1 MKAPV
6 SWIREHV
13 DLPADA
19 TTEELAR
26 RLTDLGLKLEAVERP
41 GHDITGPL
49 VVGRVL
55 TKSPE
60 PQKNGKTINWCTVDV
75 GDANGTGEPQGI
87 VCGAHNFEPGDLVVV
102 VLPGGVLPGDF
113 AISARKTYGHLSA
126 GMICSAAELG
136 LPAGFGGAG
145 DGIIVLPADAGAPG
159 DDAFALLPLRDEVIE
174 FEINPDRAY
183 ALSLRGVAREAAL
196 AFDAPYTDPVDRPV
210 PAADAQ
216 GHPVVVDDA
225 AGCPVF
231 VARTVSGFDPTAPT
245 PDWMAR
251 RIQLAGMRPISLAVD
266 VTNYVM
272 LETGRP
278 IHGYDADKVSGAL
291 RVRRATAGERLTTLD
306 GTDRALSPEDLV
318 VTDDSGIIGL
328 GGVMGGETT
337 EMSSTTTR
345 VLVEAAH
352 WDAVA
357 MFRTGRRHKI
367 TSEAGKRNERGV
379 DPTIC
384 EAAADRVVELL
395 VAHGGGTADPG
406 VTVVGTPPAPTT
418 VTVAADLPARVSG
431 IDIDAATT
439 RRHLAAVGC
448 RVDGEDAALEV
459 VVPPWRPDL
468 TDPFDM
474 VEEVVRIVGYG
485 AVPSVLP
492 TPTAGRGLTREQ
504 RLRRRVGR
512 TLAGAG
518 LVEVVSFPFTGEA
531 ALDALEVPA
540 DDERRRTVRLANP
553 LSTEEP
559 SYTTTLLTG
568 TLAAAARNTGRGLPG
583 VALFETGTV
592 AFASDVAAP
601 LLGVDRRPTDD
612 ELAALLDA
620 LPRQPLH
627 LAVVLGGQREN
638 PGWWGAGRDADWV
651 DVVGVV
657 RDLAGE
663 LGVEV
668 QVENDQLAP
677 WHPGR
682 CAKIVLVGA
691 DGART
696 TLGHAGELHPRVVA
710 RLGLPSRTSAAEL
723 DLDLLLA
730 AVPDAV
736 RGPVFSTYPVAKED
750 VALLV
755 DAAVPAGDVEAALRD
770 GAGDLLES
778 LRLFDVYTGTGVPEG
793 KKSLAFA
800 LRFRALD
807 RTLGEG
813 EAAAARDAA
822 VGCATERTG
831 ATLRA

>member
-13 DLPADA
+13 DLPAA
-19 TTEELAR
+19 VTTEDLAR
-26 RLTDLGLKLEAVERP
+26 RLTDLGLKLEAIERP

-55 TKSPE
+55 TKDPE

-75 GDANGTGEPQGI
+75 GDANGSGEPQGI
-87 VCGAHNFEPGDLVVV
+87 VCGAHNFEAGDLVVV
-102 VLPGGVLPGDF
+102 VLPGGVLPGGF

-136 LPAGFGGAG
+136 LPEGFGGASE
-145 DGIIVLPADAGAPG
+145 GIIVLAPDAGAPG
-159 DDAFALLPLRDEVIE
+159 DDAFALLPLREEVIE

-196 AFDAPYTDPVDRPV
+196 AFDAPYRDPVDRPV
-210 PAADAQ
+210 PAADEQ
-216 GHPVVVDDA
+216 GHPVAVDDA
-225 AGCPVF
+225 EGCPVF

-278 IHGYDADKVSGAL
+278 IHGYDADKVAGTV
-291 RVRRATAGERLTTLD
+291 RVRRARAGERLTTLD
-306 GTDRALSPEDLV
+306 GTDRALSTEDLV

-395 VAHGGGTADPG
+395 VAHGGGTADAG
-406 VTVVGTPPAPTT
+406 VTVVGMPPAPGT
-418 VTVAADLPARVSG
+418 VTVSANLPARVSG
-431 IDIDAATT
+431 IAIDAATT
-439 RRHLAAVGC
+439 RRHLEAVGC
-448 RVDGEDAALEV
+448 TVAGGSEEDATLEV
-459 VVPPWRPDL
+459 VVPPWRPDV
-468 TDPFDM
+468 TDPFDL
-474 VEEVVRIVGYG
+474 VEEVVRVVGYD

-492 TPTAGRGLTREQ
+492 TPAAGRGLTREQ

-512 TLAGAG
+512 VLAGSG

-553 LSTEEP
+553 LSAEEP
-559 SYTTTLLTG
+559 TYTTTLLTG
-568 TLAAAARNTGRGLPG
+568 TLSAAARNTGRGLPG
-583 VALFETGTV
+583 VALFETGAV
-592 AFASDVAAP
+592 AFASDVPAP
-601 LLGVDRRPTDD
+601 LLGVDRRPS
-612 ELAALLDA
+612 
-620 LPRQPLH
+620 
-627 LAVVLGGQREN
+627 G
-638 PGWWGAGRDADWV
+638 
-651 DVVGVV
+651 
-657 RDLAGE
+657 
-663 LGVEV
+663 
-668 QVENDQLAP
+668 
-677 WHPGR
+677 
-682 CAKIVLVGA
+682 
-691 DGART
+691 
-696 TLGHAGELHPRVVA
+696 
-710 RLGLPSRTSAAEL
+710 
-723 DLDLLLA
+723 
-730 AVPDAV
+730 
-736 RGPVFSTYPVAKED
+736 
-750 VALLV
+750 
-755 DAAVPAGDVEAALRD
+755 
-770 GAGDLLES
+770 
-778 LRLFDVYTGTGVPEG
+778 
-793 KKSLAFA
+793 
-800 LRFRALD
+800 
-807 RTLGEG
+807 
-813 EAAAARDAA
+813 
-822 VGCATERTG
+822 
-831 ATLRA
+831 